1 MAMQNAA
8 CLNLDHTHCRA
19 ICDEIGERLHFIM
32 KPASDIPPR
41 LLDLIDRLAE
51 LEKSDLPRLK
61 RAPSIVPSIDE
72 ISNTTRDAVVSAE

>member
-8 CLNLDHTHCRA
+8 FLNLDHTHCRA

-41 LLDLIDRLAE
+41 LLDLIGRLAE
-51 LEKSDLPRLK
+51 LEKSDLPRLD
-61 RAPSIVPSIDE
+61 RTPSIVPSIEE
-72 ISNTTRDAVVSAE
+72 ISPATSDAHVSAD